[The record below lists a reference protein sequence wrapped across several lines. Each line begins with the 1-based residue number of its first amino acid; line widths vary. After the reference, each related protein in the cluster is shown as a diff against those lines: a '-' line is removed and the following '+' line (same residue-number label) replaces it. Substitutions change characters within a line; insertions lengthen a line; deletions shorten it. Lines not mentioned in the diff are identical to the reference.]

1 MNKLDSDQL
10 KFVEIIAK
18 LLNEH
23 KLFKEEYSDDD
34 FEKLIVW
41 LKKLRDQI
49 DITIDTLS
57 DN

>member
-34 FEKLIVW
+34 FEKLIIW